1 MKTLNHD
8 SRSCAKNP
16 ERERDELAGEG
27 KEVFGRFVCDAGG
40 APSLGRSADYC
51 RALTL
56 GLEGRP
62 QGSPL
67 RRLPF
72 AERRGGVLFEA
83 SPRLW
88 VASELVDGG

>member
-1 MKTLNHD
+1 MWWQI
-8 SRSCAKNP
+8 
-16 ERERDELAGEG
+16 
-27 KEVFGRFVCDAGG
+27 FVCDVGG
-40 APSLGRSADYC
+40 AGSSPVGGS

-56 GLEGRP
+56 GLHGRP

-88 VASELVDGG
+88 VASESVDGG